1 VRRLGYAAPVQIFS
15 ALRVATYRRFWF
27 AQIFSL
33 IGSWLQASAISWLVV
48 TVLYPNQPAL
58 ATAQLGILSAIQ
70 WTPSLLMSLF
80 AGALLDRFSRRSALF
95 ASQLTLM
102 CVAIGFG
109 LVVFFKVAS
118 FPLVA
123 SLAFCSGVANVFD
136 IVARQ
141 SLVPNL
147 VPKDLMPNAIALNSL
162 AFNSTRIFGGVLFG
176 LLAPLGLAS
185 IFALNAMSFFG
196 VLYAIWQ
203 IHMPQPQKK
212 PSNIFADVKIG
223 LEYVRRTRAVGLPI
237 LMLMFLSLT
246 VINFQVII
254 PTFARFALA
263 LDERGFGLLN
273 LGFGVGAAIG
283 AILQAAKAS
292 DSRTLMKWGA
302 LQLTCVMLGFAFVPN
317 LLWAC
322 VALAFA
328 GCGMILFTV
337 SANSTVQVNTP
348 DELRAR
354 VMSVYSL
361 VFAGMS
367 PPGALLAGGLMSS
380 LGARGGVA
388 VLAVLGLL
396 AMLLL
401 LPKLGSDNQ

>member
-1 VRRLGYAAPVQIFS
+1 VQIFA
-15 ALRVATYRRFWF
+15 ALSVATYRRFWF

-48 TVLYPNQPAL
+48 TVLYPNQAAV
-58 ATAQLGILSAIQ
+58 ATSQLGILSAIQ
-70 WTPSLLMSLF
+70 WTPSLLLSLF

-109 LVVFFKVAS
+109 LVVFFKIAS

-147 VPKDLMPNAIALNSL
+147 VPKNLMPNAIALNSL

-176 LLAPLGLAS
+176 VLAPLGLAS
-185 IFALNAMSFFG
+185 IFALNAMSFLG

-203 IHMPQPQKK
+203 IQMPQPPKK
-212 PSNIFADVKIG
+212 SSNIFADVKIG
-223 LEYVRRTRAVGLPI
+223 LEYVRRNRAVGLPI

-254 PTFARFALA
+254 PTFARFALG

-283 AILQAAKAS
+283 AFIQAAKAS
-292 DSRTLMKWGA
+292 DSRTLMTWGA
-302 LQLTCVMLGFAFVPN
+302 LQLTGVMLGFALVPN

-322 VALAFA
+322 VALGFA

-337 SANSTVQVNTP
+337 SANSTVQINTP

-367 PPGALLAGGLMSS
+367 PPGALLAGSLMSS
-380 LGARGGVA
+380 LGARGGVG

-396 AMLLL
+396 AMLVL
-401 LPKLGSDNQ
+401 LPKLEEHAKPPTQNDG

>member
-1 VRRLGYAAPVQIFS
+1 VQIFA
-15 ALRVATYRRFWF
+15 ALTVAVYRRFWF

-48 TVLYPNQPAL
+48 TVLYPNQPAI

-70 WTPSLLMSLF
+70 WTPSLLLSLF
-80 AGALLDRFSRRSALF
+80 AGALLDRFSRRTALF
-95 ASQLTLM
+95 SSQLTLM

-109 LVVFFKVAS
+109 VVVFFKVAS

-123 SLAFCSGVANVFD
+123 TLAFCSGVANVFD

-147 VPKDLMPNAIALNSL
+147 VPKHLMPNAIALNSL

-176 LLAPLGLAS
+176 LLAPLGLTS
-185 IFALNAMSFFG
+185 IFALNALSFLG

-203 IHMPQPQKK
+203 IQIPQPAKK
-212 PSNIFADVKIG
+212 QSNIFSDVKIG

-254 PTFARFALA
+254 PTFARFALS
-263 LDERGFGLLN
+263 LDEGGFGLLN
-273 LGFGVGAAIG
+273 LGFGIGAAIG
-283 AILQAAKAS
+283 AMIQAAKVG
-292 DSRTLMKWGA
+292 DSHSLMTWGA
-302 LQLTCVMLGFAFVPN
+302 LQLTVVMLGFALVPN
-317 LLWAC
+317 LFWAC
-322 VALAFA
+322 VMLAFA

-337 SANSTVQVNTP
+337 SANSTVQLNTP

-367 PPGALLAGGLMSS
+367 PPGALLAGGLMSN

-388 VLAVLGLL
+388 VLGLLGLL
-396 AMLLL
+396 AMLVL
-401 LPKLGSDNQ
+401 LPKLHNSRQNQ